1 MEDDDRPEFP
11 VRCNTHL
18 DSMDLG
24 EAAAAKATGK
34 PSDKT

>member
-1 MEDDDRPEFP
+1 MDDDDLPEFP
-11 VRCNTHL
+11 VRRNTHL

-24 EAAAAKATGK
+24 EATAAKAIGK